1 MKTKILAWIRR
12 NYLIFISAICVI
24 FFGIL
29 AYYVK
34 ISDSLLL
41 DTSFFEAL
49 FQIRSSFFTF
59 FFFLFTFLASKEF
72 IILVCFILILISLI
86 KKNYLYTLLI
96 IINTINSV
104 LLNQGLKKIFF
115 RERPSE
121 FFLLEEEGYS
131 FPSGHTMAAITF
143 YGYFIFLIWK
153 STMKKQNKII
163 WTIFLSIIILLI
175 GVSRIYLGVHYT
187 TDVLAGYLIGF
198 AYLCIY
204 IHCTKK
210 YLSKNEKDGI

>member
-1 MKTKILAWIRR
+1 MKMKILEWVR
-12 NYLIFISAICVI
+12 NNCLILFSFVCVI
-24 FFGIL
+24 FFGII

-41 DTSFFEAL
+41 DNSFFEIL
-49 FQIRSSFFTF
+49 FQIRNPFCTF
-59 FFFLFTFLASKEF
+59 FFFLFTFFASKEF
-72 IILVCFILILISLI
+72 IILVCLIFILISLI
-86 KKNYLYTLLI
+86 KKQYLHTLLI
-96 IINTINSV
+96 IINVINSV

-121 FFLLEEEGYS
+121 FFLLKEEGYS

-143 YGYFIFLIWK
+143 YGYFIFLIWQ
-153 STMKKQNKII
+153 SSMKKKKKII
-163 WTIFLSIIILLI
+163 WTIFLSSVILLI

-187 TDVLAGYLIGF
+187 TDVLAGYLIGM

-210 YLSKNEKDGI
+210 YLLKNEKDGI